1 MYNIYGRKYYPGTRN
16 KNDSFP
22 FPPQLSPILVEKKQ
36 SHPSYSRKL
45 RGSTSEGISKD
56 PSARSIR
63 KKTVEYSIP
72 RAISIPSRWF
82 PRRDR
87 VNENIILVVRGLVR
101 SVHPILFPFCIPR
114 PSSLRSAS
122 GPSFR
127 QLLSVPTSSPEIIL
141 LPILVHLPP
150 LHCQPP
156 RFSTLFFRPFSF
168 PFFSFFFPKRTKI
181 ATLVTFQRS
190 LPTTRIERFGARIG
204 NWFEARR
211 TFARNGSIDGLLIK
225 TYFNRLWENERG
237 HVSTP
242 STNFIIVANWHT
254 IRKTLPIIKRC
265 ITVAQWP
272 TDDRTGRLLSPL
284 I

>member
-1 MYNIYGRKYYPGTRN
+1 MCIYIYMEENIIPERGIKMIPP
-16 KNDSFP
+16 S
-22 FPPQLSPILVEKKQ
+22 PQLSPILVEKKQ

-63 KKTVEYSIP
+63 KKSVEYSIP

-114 PSSLRSAS
+114 PSSLCSVS

-141 LPILVHLPP
+141 LPTSSTSHS
-150 LHCQPP
+150 CQPP
-156 RFSTLFFRPFSF
+156 RFSTLFFRRFSHF
-168 PFFSFFFPKRTKI
+168 LSSSFFFLRSKREEK
-181 ATLVTFQRS
+181 S
-190 LPTTRIERFGARIG
+190 
-204 NWFEARR
+204 
-211 TFARNGSIDGLLIK
+211 
-225 TYFNRLWENERG
+225 
-237 HVSTP
+237 
-242 STNFIIVANWHT
+242 
-254 IRKTLPIIKRC
+254 
-265 ITVAQWP
+265 
-272 TDDRTGRLLSPL
+272 LLS
-284 I
+284 

>member
-1 MYNIYGRKYYPGTRN
+1 MCIYIYIYERKYYPGTRN
-16 KNDSFP
+16 KNDSP
-22 FPPQLSPILVEKKQ
+22 PPQLSPILVEKKQ

-63 KKTVEYSIP
+63 KKSVEYSIP

-114 PSSLRSAS
+114 PSSLCSAS

-141 LPILVHLPP
+141 LPTSSTSHS
-150 LHCQPP
+150 CQPP
-156 RFSTLFFRPFSF
+156 RFSTLFFRRFSHF
-168 PFFSFFFPKRTKI
+168 LSSSSFFFRSKREEK
-181 ATLVTFQRS
+181 S
-190 LPTTRIERFGARIG
+190 
-204 NWFEARR
+204 
-211 TFARNGSIDGLLIK
+211 
-225 TYFNRLWENERG
+225 
-237 HVSTP
+237 
-242 STNFIIVANWHT
+242 
-254 IRKTLPIIKRC
+254 
-265 ITVAQWP
+265 
-272 TDDRTGRLLSPL
+272 LLS
-284 I
+284 

>member
-82 PRRDR
+82 PRRDP

-168 PFFSFFFPKRTKI
+168 PFFLFFSEANKNRYSRYFPAFSPDDSNRKIRRTDRKLIRGEENVCPKR
-181 ATLVTFQRS
+181 VD
-190 LPTTRIERFGARIG
+190 
-204 NWFEARR
+204 RR
-211 TFARNGSIDGLLIK
+211 
-225 TYFNRLWENERG
+225 
-237 HVSTP
+237 
-242 STNFIIVANWHT
+242 
-254 IRKTLPIIKRC
+254 
-265 ITVAQWP
+265 
-272 TDDRTGRLLSPL
+272 PL
-284 I
+284 N